1 MQITSFVFIFGAVV
15 CLQMCVNVEALCQRS
30 GAECVDYVVIAN
42 NSEYEERQYPPT
54 VWVSTSMKGSSLVDA
69 MIRMYRK
76 LFYYFD
82 ERNVKGLFIN
92 TTTPVRT
99 RITPCIGTCR
109 PTFTMSFLIP
119 SSLKDDPPLP
129 TDQDLYCEREPAK
142 RYVVRKFGGYPSET
156 NWIDQAYKLSILLKK
171 EDIVDT
177 SHYFLAVY
185 DPPLKIFNR
194 RNEIWMEKIIVNN
207 SLSGSDINDAL

>member
-1 MQITSFVFIFGAVV
+1 MHRIGYYALFTLVLWFQS
-15 CLQMCVNVEALCQRS
+15 CVNVESCMWA
-30 GAECVDYVVIAN
+30 GAECIDYVVLSN
-42 NSEYEERQYPPT
+42 NSDYEVRQYPPT
-54 VWVSTSMKGSSLVDA
+54 VWVSTSIKGSSMVDA
-69 MIRMYRK
+69 MKRMYRR

-99 RITPCIGTCR
+99 RVTPCVGACR

-119 SSLKDDPPLP
+119 SALRDDPPLP
-129 TDQDLYCEREPAK
+129 IDQDLYCEREPAK
-142 RYVVRKFGGYPSET
+142 RYIVRKFGGYPSEMD
-156 NWIDQAYKLSILLKK
+156 WIDNAHKLSITLKE

-177 SHYFLAVY
+177 SHYYLAFY

-194 RNEIWMEKIIVNN
+194 RNEIWMEKISVDN
-207 SLSGSDINDAL
+207 SISDAETNDAF